1 MHFWLVKSEPSSYSW
16 QNLLQDKQTVWDGV
30 RNYQAKKYLA
40 GMKLNDIVL
49 FYHSN
54 TKIKGVVGIAKITKE
69 AYPDPNDNNWIVI
82 DIAPV
87 KSLDNIVELKTIKTN
102 KLLQNLM
109 LIKQSR
115 LSVMPVSEIE
125 FNQIIRLSTHN

>member
-69 AYPDPNDNNWIVI
+69 AYPDPNDNNWIVV

>member
-1 MHFWLVKSEPSSYSW
+1 MHFWLVKSEPNSYSW

-30 RNYQAKKYLA
+30 RNYQAKKYLSE
-40 GMKLNDIVL
+40 MKLNDNLL

-54 TKIKGVVGIAKITKE
+54 TKIKGVVGIAKVIKE
-69 AYPDPNDNNWIVI
+69 ASLEPGDTNWIAV

-87 KSLDNIVELKTIKTN
+87 ASLKNIVELRTIKSN
-102 KLLQNLM
+102 ILLQKLM

-115 LSVMPVSEIE
+115 LSVMPISEIE
-125 FNQIIRLSTHN
+125 FNEIIRLSEKP